1 VSDKDEVLQLL
12 DDLLRL
18 AEGSGASVIE
28 VEAEEF
34 GAAIVRVPSAGS
46 DQLFE
51 VTKAVSAAKPEPA
64 KVHAT
69 GVGIFSAAKEWS
81 AGDEVKKGTVL
92 GAVQSL
98 GAMTDVVAPIDG
110 VLRDV
115 LVAGGAPV
123 EYGQALFAIE
133 KRSESRDRQ

>member
-1 VSDKDEVLQLL
+1 MTDEKDEVLALL

-28 VEAEEF
+28 VEAE
-34 GAAIVRVPSAGS
+34 GMAAAIVRAPSAVAPATAGARAAAS
-46 DQLFE
+46 P
-51 VTKAVSAAKPEPA
+51 KAAEPSR
-64 KVHAT
+64 VHSS
-69 GVGIFSAAKEWS
+69 GVGIFSASKEWS
-81 AGDEVKKGTVL
+81 SGDEVKKGTVL

-133 KRSESRDRQ
+133 KR

>member
-1 VSDKDEVLQLL
+1 MSNKDEVLALL

-18 AEGSGASVIE
+18 AEGSGATAIE
-28 VEAEEF
+28 VEAE
-34 GAAIVRVPSAGS
+34 GMSAAIVRVPS
-46 DQLFE
+46 
-51 VTKAVSAAKPEPA
+51 VAAPATAEARAAAAPKVPEPSR
-64 KVHAT
+64 VHSS
-69 GVGIFSAAKEWS
+69 GVGIFSASKDWS

-133 KRSESRDRQ
+133 KR

>member
-1 VSDKDEVLQLL
+1 MTDEKDEVLALL

-28 VEAEEF
+28 VEAE
-34 GAAIVRVPSAGS
+34 GMAAAIVRAPSAVAPATAGARAAAAP
-46 DQLFE
+46 
-51 VTKAVSAAKPEPA
+51 KAAEPSR
-64 KVHAT
+64 VHSS
-69 GVGIFSAAKEWS
+69 GVGIFSASKEWT

-133 KRSESRDRQ
+133 KR

>member
-1 VSDKDEVLQLL
+1 MNDDKDEVLALL

-18 AEGSGASVIE
+18 AEGSGATTIE
-28 VEAEEF
+28 VEAD
-34 GAAIVRVPSAGS
+34 GMAAAIVRVPSIVPA
-46 DQLFE
+46 QTVAE
-51 VTKAVSAAKPEPA
+51 ARAASTPKVAEPSR
-64 KVHAT
+64 VHSS
-69 GVGIFSAAKEWS
+69 GVGIFSASKDWS
-81 AGDEVKKGTVL
+81 AGDEVAKGTVL

-133 KRSESRDRQ
+133 KR

>member
-1 VSDKDEVLQLL
+1 MTDDKDEVLALL

-18 AEGSGASVIE
+18 AEGSGATAIE
-28 VEAEEF
+28 VEAD
-34 GAAIVRVPSAGS
+34 GIAAAIVRAPSIGPARTAA
-46 DQLFE
+46 E
-51 VTKAVSAAKPEPA
+51 VRAATAPKVPEPSR
-64 KVHAT
+64 VHSS
-69 GVGIFSAAKEWS
+69 GVGIFSASKDWS
-81 AGDEVKKGTVL
+81 AGDAVKKGTVL

-133 KRSESRDRQ
+133 KR

>member
-1 VSDKDEVLQLL
+1 MSDGKDDVLALL

-18 AEGSGASVIE
+18 AEGSGATAIE
-28 VEAEEF
+28 VEAE
-34 GAAIVRVPSAGS
+34 GMAAAILRVPSFAHTPVA
-46 DQLFE
+46 E
-51 VTKAVSAAKPEPA
+51 ARAAAPTVAEPSR
-64 KVHAT
+64 VHSS
-69 GVGIFSAAKEWS
+69 GVGIFSASKDWS
-81 AGDEVKKGTVL
+81 AGDKVTKGTVL

-133 KRSESRDRQ
+133 KR

>member
-1 VSDKDEVLQLL
+1 MSDEKDEVLALL

-18 AEGSGASVIE
+18 AEGSGATAIE
-28 VEAEEF
+28 VETEGMA
-34 GAAIVRVPSAGS
+34 AAIVRVPSMVPTS
-46 DQLFE
+46 
-51 VTKAVSAAKPEPA
+51 VAAEARAAAAAP
-64 KVHAT
+64 KVPDPSRVHSS
-69 GVGIFSAAKEWS
+69 GVGIFSASKDWS
-81 AGDEVKKGTVL
+81 AGDAVKKGTVL

-133 KRSESRDRQ
+133 KR

>member
-1 VSDKDEVLQLL
+1 MTDEKDEVLALL

-28 VEAEEF
+28 VEAE
-34 GAAIVRVPSAGS
+34 GLSAAIVRVPSIVAVPASAEARAG
-46 DQLFE
+46 
-51 VTKAVSAAKPEPA
+51 ASAPKVPEPSR
-64 KVHAT
+64 VHSS
-69 GVGIFSAAKEWS
+69 GVGIFSASKEWS

-98 GAMTDVVAPIDG
+98 GAMTDVLAPIDG

-133 KRSESRDRQ
+133 KR

>member
-1 VSDKDEVLQLL
+1 
-12 DDLLRL
+12 
-18 AEGSGASVIE
+18 
-28 VEAEEF
+28 VEAE
-34 GAAIVRVPSAGS
+34 GMAAAIVRVPS
-46 DQLFE
+46 
-51 VTKAVSAAKPEPA
+51 VVAAPATAAARAAAAPKVLEPSR
-64 KVHAT
+64 VHSS
-69 GVGIFSAAKEWS
+69 GVGIFSASKVWS
-81 AGDEVKKGTVL
+81 AGDDVKKGTVL

-133 KRSESRDRQ
+133 KR

>member
-1 VSDKDEVLQLL
+1 MSDKDEVLQLL

-34 GAAIVRVPSAGS
+34 GAAIVRLPSTAAAPAAARASAPSA
-46 DQLFE
+46 
-51 VTKAVSAAKPEPA
+51 PEPA

-133 KRSESRDRQ
+133 RR

>member
-1 VSDKDEVLQLL
+1 MSDEKDEVLALL

-18 AEGSGASVIE
+18 AEGSGATAIE
-28 VEAEEF
+28 VEAE
-34 GAAIVRVPSAGS
+34 GIAAAIVRVPSIVPASAGA
-46 DQLFE
+46 E
-51 VTKAVSAAKPEPA
+51 ARAAVAAKVPEPSR
-64 KVHAT
+64 VHSS
-69 GVGIFSAAKEWS
+69 GVGIFSASKDWS
-81 AGDEVKKGTVL
+81 AGDAVKKGTVL

-133 KRSESRDRQ
+133 KR

>member
-1 VSDKDEVLQLL
+1 VSENDEVLALL

-28 VEAEEF
+28 VETEGMA
-34 GAAIVRVPSAGS
+34 AAIVRVPSATVAHAA
-46 DQLFE
+46 D
-51 VTKAVSAAKPEPA
+51 TRASAPTVPEPA
-64 KVHAT
+64 RVHSS
-69 GVGIFSAAKEWS
+69 GVGIFSASKEWS
-81 AGDEVKKGTVL
+81 AGDAVKKGTVL

-133 KRSESRDRQ
+133 KR

>member
-1 VSDKDEVLQLL
+1 MSETDEVLALL

-18 AEGSGASVIE
+18 AEGSGASTIE
-28 VEAEEF
+28 VEAE
-34 GAAIVRVPSAGS
+34 GMAAAIVRVPSVVAAPAAGAR
-46 DQLFE
+46 D
-51 VTKAVSAAKPEPA
+51 VAPKVPEPSR
-64 KVHAT
+64 VHSS
-69 GVGIFSAAKEWS
+69 GVGIFSASKDWS
-81 AGDEVKKGTVL
+81 SGDEVKKGTVL

-133 KRSESRDRQ
+133 KR

>member
-1 VSDKDEVLQLL
+1 MTDDDDEVLALL

-18 AEGSGASVIE
+18 AEGSGATTIE
-28 VEAEEF
+28 VEGEGIA
-34 GAAIVRVPSAGS
+34 AAIVRVPSILLA
-46 DQLFE
+46 Q
-51 VTKAVSAAKPEPA
+51 TAAEARAATVPKVAEPSR
-64 KVHAT
+64 VHSS
-69 GVGIFSAAKEWS
+69 GVGIFSASKDWS
-81 AGDEVKKGTVL
+81 AGDEVAKGTVL

-133 KRSESRDRQ
+133 KR

>member
-1 VSDKDEVLQLL
+1 MSDTDEALALL

-18 AEGSGASVIE
+18 AEGSSATAIE
-28 VEAEEF
+28 VEGEGVSVSLVRNASAVAIPAAAARAAAPKAAECS
-34 GAAIVRVPSAGS
+34 RVHS
-46 DQLFE
+46 
-51 VTKAVSAAKPEPA
+51 
-64 KVHAT
+64 T
-69 GVGIFSAAKEWS
+69 GVGIFSASKEWS
-81 AGDEVKKGTVL
+81 AGDDVKKGTVL

-98 GAMTDVVAPIDG
+98 GAMTDVVAPVDG

-133 KRSESRDRQ
+133 KR

>member
-1 VSDKDEVLQLL
+1 MSDDTDDVLALL

-18 AEGSGASVIE
+18 AEGSGASAIE
-28 VEAEEF
+28 VEAD
-34 GAAIVRVPSAGS
+34 GMAAAIVRVPSM
-46 DQLFE
+46 
-51 VTKAVSAAKPEPA
+51 VTTPAARARDAAPKVPEPSR
-64 KVHAT
+64 VHSS
-69 GVGIFSAAKEWS
+69 GVGIFSASKDWS
-81 AGDEVKKGTVL
+81 AGDMVKKGTVL

-133 KRSESRDRQ
+133 RR

>member
-1 VSDKDEVLQLL
+1 MSDNDEVLGLL
-12 DDLLRL
+12 DDLVRL
-18 AEGSGASVIE
+18 AEGSSATVIE
-28 VEAEEF
+28 VEGEGI
-34 GAAIVRVPSAGS
+34 GAALVRLPTPVNTQAAEARPSAP
-46 DQLFE
+46 
-51 VTKAVSAAKPEPA
+51 KAPEPTT
-64 KVHAT
+64 VHSA
-69 GVGIFSAAKEWS
+69 GVGIFSASREWS
-81 AGDEVKKGTVL
+81 SGDAVQQGTVL

-133 KRSESRDRQ
+133 KR

>member
-1 VSDKDEVLQLL
+1 MTDEKDEVLALL

-28 VEAEEF
+28 VEAE
-34 GAAIVRVPSAGS
+34 GMSAAIVRVPSVVA
-46 DQLFE
+46 
-51 VTKAVSAAKPEPA
+51 VPATAKARAAAPNVPDPSR
-64 KVHAT
+64 VHSS
-69 GVGIFSAAKEWS
+69 GVGIFSASKEWT

-133 KRSESRDRQ
+133 KR

>member
-1 VSDKDEVLQLL
+1 MSDEKDEVLALL
-12 DDLLRL
+12 DDLMRL
-18 AEGSGASVIE
+18 AEGSGATAIE
-28 VEAEEF
+28 VEAD
-34 GAAIVRVPSAGS
+34 GMSAAIVRAPSPVAARASAGAR
-46 DQLFE
+46 
-51 VTKAVSAAKPEPA
+51 TAAPKLAEPDR
-64 KVHAT
+64 VHST

-81 AGDEVKKGTVL
+81 SGDEVKKGTVL

-133 KRSESRDRQ
+133 KRL

>member
-1 VSDKDEVLQLL
+1 MSDDKDEVLALL

-18 AEGSGASVIE
+18 AEGSGATTIE
-28 VEAEEF
+28 VEAD
-34 GAAIVRVPSAGS
+34 GMAAAIVRLPSMVPAQTVAEARAAG
-46 DQLFE
+46 LPK
-51 VTKAVSAAKPEPA
+51 VAEPSW
-64 KVHAT
+64 VHSS
-69 GVGIFSAAKEWS
+69 GVGIFSASKDWS
-81 AGDEVKKGTVL
+81 AGDEVAKGTVL

-133 KRSESRDRQ
+133 KRYR

>member
-1 VSDKDEVLQLL
+1 MTDDNDEVLALL

-18 AEGSGASVIE
+18 AERSGATTIE
-28 VEAEEF
+28 VEAE
-34 GAAIVRVPSAGS
+34 GIAAAIVRVPS
-46 DQLFE
+46 L
-51 VTKAVSAAKPEPA
+51 VTAPAAARAAAPKVPEPSR
-64 KVHAT
+64 VHSS
-69 GVGIFSAAKEWS
+69 GVGIFSASKDWS

-133 KRSESRDRQ
+133 KR

>member
-1 VSDKDEVLQLL
+1 MSENDEVLGLL
-12 DDLLRL
+12 DDLVRL
-18 AEGSGASVIE
+18 AEGSSATVIE
-28 VEAEEF
+28 VEGEGI
-34 GAAIVRVPSAGS
+34 GATIVRVASP
-46 DQLFE
+46 
-51 VTKAVSAAKPEPA
+51 VTASAAEVHARTSKVAEPA
-64 KVHAT
+64 RVHST
-69 GVGIFSAAKEWS
+69 GVGIFSASKEWS
-81 AGDEVKKGTVL
+81 AGDEVKKGSVL

-133 KRSESRDRQ
+133 RR

>member
-1 VSDKDEVLQLL
+1 MNDDKDEVLALL

-18 AEGSGASVIE
+18 AEGSGATTIE
-28 VEAEEF
+28 VEAD
-34 GAAIVRVPSAGS
+34 GMAAAIVRLPSMVPAQTVAEARAAG
-46 DQLFE
+46 LPK
-51 VTKAVSAAKPEPA
+51 VAEPSR
-64 KVHAT
+64 VHSS
-69 GVGIFSAAKEWS
+69 GVGIFSASKDWS
-81 AGDEVKKGTVL
+81 AGDEVAKGTVL

-133 KRSESRDRQ
+133 KR

>member
-1 VSDKDEVLQLL
+1 MTEEKDEVLALL

-28 VEAEEF
+28 VESE
-34 GAAIVRVPSAGS
+34 GMSAAIVRVPSVVAAAASAG
-46 DQLFE
+46 
-51 VTKAVSAAKPEPA
+51 ARAAASAPKVPEPSR
-64 KVHAT
+64 VHSS
-69 GVGIFSAAKEWS
+69 GVGIFSASKDWS
-81 AGDEVKKGTVL
+81 AGDDVKKGTVL

-133 KRSESRDRQ
+133 KR

>member
-1 VSDKDEVLQLL
+1 MSEKDEVLALL
-12 DDLLRL
+12 DDLIRL
-18 AEGSGASVIE
+18 SEGSGASVIE
-28 VEAEEF
+28 VEAE
-34 GAAIVRVPSAGS
+34 GMSAAIVRVPSVVAAPAAAAARAAAAP
-46 DQLFE
+46 
-51 VTKAVSAAKPEPA
+51 KALEPSR
-64 KVHAT
+64 VHSS
-69 GVGIFSAAKEWS
+69 GVGIFSASKEWS
-81 AGDEVKKGTVL
+81 SGDEVKKGTVL

-133 KRSESRDRQ
+133 KR

>member
-1 VSDKDEVLQLL
+1 MSEKDEVLALL

-28 VEAEEF
+28 VEAE
-34 GAAIVRVPSAGS
+34 GMAAAIVRVPS
-46 DQLFE
+46 
-51 VTKAVSAAKPEPA
+51 VVAAPTAEARAAAPKVPDPA
-64 KVHAT
+64 RVHSS
-69 GVGIFSAAKEWS
+69 GVGIFSASKEWS
-81 AGDEVKKGTVL
+81 AGDKVEKGTVL

-133 KRSESRDRQ
+133 RR

>member
-1 VSDKDEVLQLL
+1 MTDEKDEVLGLL

-28 VEAEEF
+28 VEADGM
-34 GAAIVRVPSAGS
+34 GAAIVRVPAATTSVAA
-46 DQLFE
+46 E
-51 VTKAVSAAKPEPA
+51 ARAAVTPTVPEPSR
-64 KVHAT
+64 VHSS
-69 GVGIFSAAKEWS
+69 GVGIFSASKDWT

-133 KRSESRDRQ
+133 KR

>member
-1 VSDKDEVLQLL
+1 MTDDQDDVLALL

-18 AEGSGASVIE
+18 AEGSGASTIE
-28 VEAEEF
+28 VEAD
-34 GAAIVRVPSAGS
+34 GMAAAIVRVP
-46 DQLFE
+46 E
-51 VTKAVSAAKPEPA
+51 MVTAPVAQARDTTPKVPEPSR
-64 KVHAT
+64 VHSS
-69 GVGIFSAAKEWS
+69 GVGIFSASKDWS

-133 KRSESRDRQ
+133 KR

>member
-1 VSDKDEVLQLL
+1 MSDTDDVLGLL

-28 VEAEEF
+28 VEAEGI
-34 GAAIVRVPSAGS
+34 GAAIVRVPS
-46 DQLFE
+46 
-51 VTKAVSAAKPEPA
+51 VAAAPATAEARAAAAPKVPEPSR
-64 KVHAT
+64 VHSS
-69 GVGIFSAAKEWS
+69 GVGIFSASKEWS

-98 GAMTDVVAPIDG
+98 GAMTDVIAPIDG

-133 KRSESRDRQ
+133 KR

>member
-1 VSDKDEVLQLL
+1 MSDKDEVLALL

-28 VEAEEF
+28 VEAE
-34 GAAIVRVPSAGS
+34 GMSAAIVRAPSA
-46 DQLFE
+46 
-51 VTKAVSAAKPEPA
+51 VTPATAAARAALAAPNAPEPSR
-64 KVHAT
+64 VHSS
-69 GVGIFSAAKEWS
+69 GVGIFSASKEWTS
-81 AGDEVKKGTVL
+81 GDEVKKGTVL

-133 KRSESRDRQ
+133 RR

>member
-1 VSDKDEVLQLL
+1 MTDDSQDEVLALL

-18 AEGSGASVIE
+18 AEGSGASAIE
-28 VEAEEF
+28 VEAD
-34 GAAIVRVPSAGS
+34 GIAAAIVRVPSVVATPAS
-46 DQLFE
+46 AE
-51 VTKAVSAAKPEPA
+51 ARASAAAKTPEPSR
-64 KVHAT
+64 VHSS
-69 GVGIFSAAKEWS
+69 GVGIFSASKDWS
-81 AGDEVKKGTVL
+81 AGDEVAKGTVL

-133 KRSESRDRQ
+133 KR

>member
-1 VSDKDEVLQLL
+1 MSEKDEVLALL

-28 VEAEEF
+28 VEAEGM
-34 GAAIVRVPSAGS
+34 GAAIVRVPSVVPAPRAAEARATS
-46 DQLFE
+46 P
-51 VTKAVSAAKPEPA
+51 KAPEPA
-64 KVHAT
+64 RVHSS
-69 GVGIFSAAKEWS
+69 GVGIFSASKEWS

-133 KRSESRDRQ
+133 KR

>member
-34 GAAIVRVPSAGS
+34 GAAIVRVPSA
-46 DQLFE
+46 
-51 VTKAVSAAKPEPA
+51 VSAPAAARASVPSSPEPA

-133 KRSESRDRQ
+133 KR

>member
-1 VSDKDEVLQLL
+1 MSEPDDVLGLL

-28 VEAEEF
+28 VEAE
-34 GAAIVRVPSAGS
+34 GMAAAIVRVPSIAAVPTGG
-46 DQLFE
+46 E
-51 VTKAVSAAKPEPA
+51 ARAATPKAPEPSR
-64 KVHAT
+64 VHSS
-69 GVGIFSAAKEWS
+69 GVGIFSATKEWS

-133 KRSESRDRQ
+133 KC

>member
-1 VSDKDEVLQLL
+1 MSDEKDEVLALL

-18 AEGSGASVIE
+18 AEGSGATAIE
-28 VEAEEF
+28 VEAE
-34 GAAIVRVPSAGS
+34 GMAAAIVRVPSAVPA
-46 DQLFE
+46 L
-51 VTKAVSAAKPEPA
+51 ASAEAPAAAAPKVPEPSR
-64 KVHAT
+64 VHSS
-69 GVGIFSAAKEWS
+69 GVGIFSASKDWS
-81 AGDEVKKGTVL
+81 AGDKVEKGTVL

-133 KRSESRDRQ
+133 KR

>member
-1 VSDKDEVLQLL
+1 MTDDKDEVLALL

-18 AEGSGASVIE
+18 ADGSGATAIE
-28 VEAEEF
+28 VEADGF
-34 GAAIVRVPSAGS
+34 AAAIVRAPSAAPARTAA
-46 DQLFE
+46 DARAA
-51 VTKAVSAAKPEPA
+51 VPKAPEPSR
-64 KVHAT
+64 VHSS
-69 GVGIFSAAKEWS
+69 GVGIFSASKDWS

-133 KRSESRDRQ
+133 KR

>member
-1 VSDKDEVLQLL
+1 MSDTDEVLGLL

-18 AEGSGASVIE
+18 AAGTSASTIE
-28 VEAEEF
+28 VEADDVAVSLTRTPTV
-34 GAAIVRVPSAGS
+34 AAAPSADAG
-46 DQLFE
+46 
-51 VTKAVSAAKPEPA
+51 ASAPAPAEPA
-64 KVHAT
+64 KVRST

-81 AGDEVKKGTVL
+81 AGDAVTKGTVL

-98 GAMTDVVAPIDG
+98 GAMTDVVAPTDG

-115 LVAGGAPV
+115 LVTAGAPV

-133 KRSESRDRQ
+133 EE